1 MAAPVPGR
9 ENFVLMWL
17 ETKEPNPAY
26 TKFEHKPLAERID
39 ARKMMITPCAETIF
53 LHHNDPAQFREHI
66 QELGYRETANV
77 LDRRPKDTNTSRANF
92 GEVIASEYLRQ
103 SEGYYIPTYRLRYNP
118 NPESAMKG
126 DDVLA
131 FKLGHDDGSGREMLV
146 AEVKV
151 RSRFESQA
159 VEEAYKNLTTG
170 QRPRPKSLP
179 FIAQILRDQG
189 KAKEERQILE
199 FLPQFGRQ
207 RPQRRYAIFLITG
220 NQPQDAFGCIQEK
233 PNIIRNLE
241 AFDLALN
248 DLGQLVDLL
257 FEMEVDVNGF

>member
-1 MAAPVPGR
+1 MVNPAPER
-9 ENFVLMWL
+9 NNFVLMWL

-26 TKFEHKPLAERID
+26 TKFEHKPLAERIN
-39 ARKMMITPCAETIF
+39 ARQMVITPCAETIF
-53 LHHNDPAQFREHI
+53 LHHNDPVQFREHI
-66 QELGYRETANV
+66 EELGYQETANA
-77 LDRRPKDTNTSRANF
+77 LDRRPKDTNTRRANF

-103 SEGYYIPTYRLRYNP
+103 KEGYYIPIYRLRYNP
-118 NPESAMKG
+118 NPDSAMKG

-131 FKLGHDDGSGREMLV
+131 FKLGSDDGSEREMLV

-159 VEEAYKNLTTG
+159 VEEAYNDLTPG

-233 PNIIRNLE
+233 PSVMPHLE
-241 AFDLALN
+241 AFNLALN
-248 DLGQLVDLL
+248 ELGAWVDLL
-257 FEMEVDVNGF
+257 FETEVNVNGL